1 MANLQEMFQQA
12 RKMQEQIQRQI
23 EELRVEGSSGGGIVT
38 VRMNGQKLLLD
49 LKIDPEAVKDGD
61 VEMLQDLVMAAVN
74 QAARNVDEQFQQKLG
89 SLAGGLGLPGL
100 TGLK

>member
-1 MANLQEMFQQA
+1 MPNLQEMLQKA
-12 RKMQEQIQRQI
+12 RQVQEQIQRQL
-23 EELRVEGSSGGGIVT
+23 EELRVEAASGGGIVT

-74 QAARNVDEQFQQKLG
+74 QAARQVDEHFQQKLG

-100 TGLK
+100 M

>member
-1 MANLQEMFQQA
+1 MPNLQEMLQKA
-12 RKMQEQIQRQI
+12 RQVQEQIQRQL
-23 EELRVEGSSGGGIVT
+23 EELRVEAASGGGIVT

-74 QAARNVDEQFQQKLG
+74 QAARQVDEQFQQKLG

-100 TGLK
+100 M